1 MHSRE
6 LSRTTSWRQIFRR
19 NGTNLSMDKLYQ
31 GKAIQ
36 GALSPFR
43 RHTIKHLNSS
53 IQTSDLVAAVSTEN
67 IVE

>member
-1 MHSRE
+1 
-6 LSRTTSWRQIFRR
+6 
-19 NGTNLSMDKLYQ
+19 MDKLYQ
-31 GKAIQ
+31 GKAIL